1 MIVPVADSVT
11 RICFYSKA
19 VTEPVFSK
27 ASGLHYKWQW
37 QSLGWSVFLEKL
49 EAFPINMKTLLVTMS
64 VLLSVFSEA
73 SGLYQKFQSKSL

>member
-1 MIVPVADSVT
+1 MTVPVADSVT
-11 RICFYSKA
+11 RIYFYSKA

-49 EAFPINMKTLLVTMS
+49 EAFPLNMKNFLIAVRKS
-64 VLLSVFSEA
+64 VLQSVFGEA
-73 SGLYQKFQSKSL
+73 SGLY